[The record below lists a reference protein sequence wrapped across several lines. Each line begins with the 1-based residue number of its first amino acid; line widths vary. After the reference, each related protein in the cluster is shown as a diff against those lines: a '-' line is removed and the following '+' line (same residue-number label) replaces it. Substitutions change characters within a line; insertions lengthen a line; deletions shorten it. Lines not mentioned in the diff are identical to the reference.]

1 MLWALSAEAR
11 CSDNS
16 SGVGVVEYMNAGAAM
31 RHSDSTRNTLSFGN
45 RTSSSKMPKCD
56 ISDLALFGG
65 QSTFEH
71 IRYVGRPNTG
81 DRDRFF
87 SRLDGALD
95 RRWLTNGGALVT
107 EFEERVATL
116 AGTRHC
122 VATSSCTSALQV
134 LIRAAGLTGEV
145 LMPSMTFAG
154 TAHAVRWL
162 GLEPLFCDVD
172 PDTASL
178 DPELVAAAITPSVSA
193 ILGVH
198 LWGRP
203 CAVDELAE
211 IADRHGI
218 PLFFDAAHAVGCTFG
233 GRPVGGFGTAEVLS
247 FHATKVVNA
256 FEGGAIVTDD
266 DALAETLT
274 ALRNFGFGP
283 TELRAGTNAKMSEAS
298 AAMGLTSLE
307 AMAENVAVN
316 RARYETYRD
325 AVADLPGVE
334 LVSYD
339 PAETSNY
346 HYLTVLV
353 DEAEAGVGRDVLF
366 DVLRAE
372 NVFCQRYFW
381 PACHEREPY
390 RTERPVRLPHTE
402 RLAARVLTLP
412 TGPAMSTEDVLVL
425 CELIRYTISAAPAV
439 LASWRDLR
447 GRP

>member
-1 MLWALSAEAR
+1 
-11 CSDNS
+11 
-16 SGVGVVEYMNAGAAM
+16 M
-31 RHSDSTRNTLSFGN
+31 RHSSSTRDTLALESRN
-45 RTSSSKMPKCD
+45 SSIKRPKCD
-56 ISDLALFGG
+56 IAELALFGG
-65 QSTFEH
+65 QPTFED

-87 SRLDGALD
+87 SRLGGALD

-107 EFEERVATL
+107 EFEERVAALT
-116 AGTRHC
+116 GVRHC
-122 VATSSCTSALQV
+122 VATSSCTNALQV
-134 LIRAAGLTGEV
+134 LIRAAGLTGDV

-162 GLEPLFCDVD
+162 GLDPLFCDVD
-172 PDTASL
+172 PDTANL
-178 DPELVAAAITPSVSA
+178 DPVLVEAAITPAVSA

-203 CAVDELAE
+203 CQVDDLAE

-218 PLFFDAAHAVGCTFG
+218 PLFFDAAHALGCTAG
-233 GRPVGGFGTAEVLS
+233 QRLVGGFGTAEVLS
-247 FHATKVVNA
+247 FHATKVVNT
-256 FEGGAIVTDD
+256 FEGGAIVTND
-266 DALAETLT
+266 DALAETLVQ
-274 ALRNFGFGP
+274 LRNFGFGP
-283 TELRAGTNAKMSEAS
+283 TELRAGTNAKMSEAA

-307 AMAENVAVN
+307 AMADNVAVN
-316 RARYETYRD
+316 QDRYETYRD

-334 LVSYD
+334 LATYD
-339 PAETSNY
+339 PDEAGNY

-353 DEAEAGVGRDVLF
+353 DEALAGVSRDVLF

-402 RLAARVLTLP
+402 RLSAQVLTLP
-412 TGPAMSTEDVLVL
+412 TGPAMSTADVLAVA
-425 CELIRYTISAAPAV
+425 ELIRYTLSAAPSV
-439 LASWRDLR
+439 RSRWQEPR
-447 GRP
+447 GRR